1 MNGKQLKNSIL
12 QLAIQGKL
20 VPQDPKDES
29 ASVLLES
36 IRKEKE
42 RLFKE
47 SKLKKKDLVS
57 TPITEEE
64 KPFEIPQTWKWVRL
78 GEIST
83 FNGGYAFKSINYVEK
98 NQGIRVLRISDFS
111 GNGILNNSPVYH
123 PIDTKLSKFLL
134 EKDDIVICMTGG
146 TVGKS
151 CHIKTLKEPFYVNQ
165 RVADIKVNKFAIPDY
180 IYKVITSSYIQ
191 EQISEGKNSTN
202 DNISSQLINEFL
214 IPLPPLAEQ
223 HRIVEKIEELMPLIE
238 EYDNA
243 QKQLDRLNADLP
255 EALKKS
261 ILQEAIQGK
270 LVPQDPKDEPAS
282 VLLESIRKEKE
293 RLFKEGKLKKKD
305 LVTTPITEDE
315 KPFEIP
321 TTWEWVRLGEVFS
334 HSNGKQLNR
343 ADTQGEYNDYITT
356 SNLYWDRFDLK
367 NIRQMRFTSDEL
379 IRYTATKGDLLI
391 CEGGDVGRSAIWDK
405 NYNICIQNH
414 IHRARAYYPLCT
426 RFFLYIFMFNKSVGL
441 IGGKGIG
448 IQGLSAK
455 VLHNI
460 LLPLPPLAEQH
471 RIVEKIEELFAKLK

>member
-64 KPFEIPQTWKWVRL
+64 KPFEIPKTWEWVRL
-78 GEIST
+78 GELV
-83 FNGGYAFKSINYVEK
+83 Y
-98 NQGIRVLRISDFS
+98 NQGQKKPD
-111 GNGILNNSPVYH
+111 
-123 PIDTKLSKFLL
+123 KKF
-134 EKDDIVICMTGG
+134 
-146 TVGKS
+146 
-151 CHIKTLKEPFYVNQ
+151 
-165 RVADIKVNKFAIPDY
+165 
-180 IYKVITSSYIQ
+180 SYIDIGSIDNKKQ
-191 EQISEGKNSTN
+191 CLNVEENIIDPSNAPSRARKIVQFGDVIYSTVRPYLHNMAIIDKYFLEEPIASTGFAVFTTIQLYNKYLFFYLMSPQFDEYAN
-202 DNISSQLINEFL
+202 DGNNAKGIAYPAINDDKLYKSL

-293 RLFKEGKLKKKD
+293 RLFKESKLKKKD
-305 LVTTPITEDE
+305 LVSTPITEEE

-321 TTWEWVRLGEVFS
+321 QTWKWVRLGEVFS

-343 ADTQGEYNDYITT
+343 ADTQGKYNDYITT

>member
-20 VPQDPKDES
+20 VPQDPKDEP

-47 SKLKKKDLVS
+47 GKLKKKDLVT
-57 TPITEEE
+57 TPITEDE
-64 KPFEIPQTWKWVRL
+64 KPFEIPKTWEWVRL

-223 HRIVEKIEELMPLIE
+223 HRIAEKIEELMPLIE
-238 EYDNA
+238 KYDNA
-243 QKQLDRLNADLP
+243 QSKLDRLNADLP

-261 ILQEAIQGK
+261 ILQEAIQGR

-321 TTWEWVRLGEVFS
+321 TTWEWVRLGEICYLVDGEKKNEKGLLLDAKFLRGKTSGEYLQSGKHVKQGDNIILVDGENSGEVFNVPIDGIMGS
-334 HSNGKQLNR
+334 TFKQLIIN
-343 ADTQGEYNDYITT
+343 
-356 SNLYWDRFDLK
+356 
-367 NIRQMRFTSDEL
+367 
-379 IRYTATKGDLLI
+379 
-391 CEGGDVGRSAIWDK
+391 SAIHK
-405 NYNICIQNH
+405 QYLLMQILNYKELLRNSKKGAAIPHLNKD
-414 IHRARAYYPLCT
+414 
-426 RFFLYIFMFNKSVGL
+426 IFRNLPVG
-441 IGGKGIG
+441 
-448 IQGLSAK
+448 
-455 VLHNI
+455 
-460 LLPLPPLAEQH
+460 LPPLAEQH
-471 RIVEKIEELFAKLK
+471 RIVEKIEELFIKLK